1 MKNQRKWFT
10 LVELLV
16 SITILAIVSV
26 VAYQSFG
33 WVTGKAQ
40 NARKTQDISTI
51 ETSLNTIFAEKNY
64 YPTVWVY
71 DENKDVFGYNST
83 AEAQPSNSFGVDK
96 EWVEVKAIKTDSE
109 KPKWGWK
116 VIWLWEYA
124 SKQIWAKWTI
134 SQTSLGKEYL
144 TKDLYDIEIGD
155 TPIKSG
161 GKMID
166 KWIGRYVYA
175 VYNRGL
181 SNWDWSSNM
190 TWTAYNIAVSY
201 KQDNSEDYYTKITWT
216 YTKSICNKETNCPE
230 TLIWSRENILL
241 DWQILWKDKAGKDID
256 MRSINANQW
265 IPYPVKNF

>member
-64 YPTVWVY
+64 YPAVWVY
-71 DENKDVFGYNST
+71 DANKDAFGYNSG
-83 AEAQPSNSFGVDK
+83 ANAQQSNSFAVEK
-96 EWVEVKAIKTDSE
+96 EWVEVKSVSNI
-109 KPKWGWK
+109 KWGWR

-181 SNWDWSSNM
+181 SNWNWTSNL

-230 TLIWSRENILL
+230 TLIWSASNTLRDGQVI
-241 DWQILWKDKAGKDID
+241 WKTADNKDLSNMD
-256 MRSINANQW
+256 STQTNQW

>member
-33 WVTGKAQ
+33 WVTSKAQ

-64 YPTVWVY
+64 YPEVWVY
-71 DENKDVFGYNST
+71 DANKNAFGYNSA
-83 AEAQPSNSFGVDK
+83 AEAQISNSFAVDL
-96 EWVEVKAIKTDSE
+96 EWVEAKNVTKI
-109 KPKWGWK
+109 KWGWK
-116 VIWLWEYA
+116 VKGLWEYA
-124 SKQIWAKWTI
+124 SRQIWAKWTI
-134 SQTSLGKEYL
+134 SQSSLGKEYL

-155 TPIKSG
+155 TPIKFG

-181 SNWDWSSNM
+181 DNWVWSSNM

-201 KQDNSEDYYTKITWT
+201 KQDNSEDYYSKITWT

-230 TLIWSRENILL
+230 TLIWSGENTLI
-241 DWQILWKDKAGKDID
+241 DWQILWKDKAGKDVS
-256 MRSINANQW
+256 MSSNNPNQG
-265 IPYPVKNF
+265 IPYPVKNFWK